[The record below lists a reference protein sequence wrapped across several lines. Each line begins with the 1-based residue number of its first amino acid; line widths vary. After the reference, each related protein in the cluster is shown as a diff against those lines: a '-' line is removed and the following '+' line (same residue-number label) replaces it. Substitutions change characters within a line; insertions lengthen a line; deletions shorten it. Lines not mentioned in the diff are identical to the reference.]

1 MKGIHVLKAIYEQYL
16 IIILGPKFFFRLGQ
30 NGLRNFSDL
39 GQLSHTN
46 VLQSESLPANNMMKE
61 IFRFYYLL
69 FRTVNDK

>member
-30 NGLRNFSDL
+30 NGLRNISDL

-46 VLQSESLPANNMMKE
+46 VLQSESLPMYP
-61 IFRFYYLL
+61 IIVLPFDFSH
-69 FRTVNDK
+69 V